1 MKRFRFATIH
11 LVMIG
16 FILFSILAICI
27 RLAHTQ
33 TPILLA
39 SFLVVLSLVA
49 LLYYQKES
57 YEFSELEQ
65 VELLNDQTEVNL
77 KNLLEQM
84 PVGVVQFDQETNEV
98 EWFNPYS
105 ELIFTSEEGEFE
117 ADLIQEIISNKRE
130 GDASQ
135 TFEFNGN
142 KYSSYIDSSSGI
154 FYFFDSSMG
163 NRQLGD
169 AALLRPVIGII
180 SIDNYDDVTDDL
192 SDAETSQIN
201 SFIVNFISNFTKT
214 KNIFYRRVDMDRF
227 YFFTDYAVLSSLIED
242 KFTVL
247 EDFRKQVKESYKLP
261 LTLSMGVSY
270 GDDNHQQIGRIALQN
285 LNTALVR
292 GGDQVVVC
300 ENGEYKKPLYF
311 GGGSVSTVKRT
322 RTRTRAMMTAI
333 SDHIKGV
340 DRVFTV
346 GHKNLD
352 MDALGAAVGMQF
364 FASNIIEEAYVVY
377 DPNEMSPDIKRAI
390 KRLQEEGRTKLVTVA
405 QALHMVTEKSL
416 LIMVDHSKV
425 DLTLSD
431 RLYKKFTDVIVVDLK
446 EYSKWL
452 MVLSLQK

>member
-135 TFEFNGN
+135 TFELNGN

-154 FYFFDSSMG
+154 FSTRPANVPSRRSFRVPRPIRCRARASSA
-163 NRQLGD
+163 RD
-169 AALLRPVIGII
+169 A
-180 SIDNYDDVTDDL
+180 
-192 SDAETSQIN
+192 
-201 SFIVNFISNFTKT
+201 
-214 KNIFYRRVDMDRF
+214 
-227 YFFTDYAVLSSLIED
+227 
-242 KFTVL
+242 
-247 EDFRKQVKESYKLP
+247 
-261 LTLSMGVSY
+261 
-270 GDDNHQQIGRIALQN
+270 
-285 LNTALVR
+285 
-292 GGDQVVVC
+292 
-300 ENGEYKKPLYF
+300 
-311 GGGSVSTVKRT
+311 ST
-322 RTRTRAMMTAI
+322 
-333 SDHIKGV
+333 
-340 DRVFTV
+340 
-346 GHKNLD
+346 
-352 MDALGAAVGMQF
+352 
-364 FASNIIEEAYVVY
+364 
-377 DPNEMSPDIKRAI
+377 
-390 KRLQEEGRTKLVTVA
+390 
-405 QALHMVTEKSL
+405 
-416 LIMVDHSKV
+416 
-425 DLTLSD
+425 
-431 RLYKKFTDVIVVDLK
+431 
-446 EYSKWL
+446 
-452 MVLSLQK
+452 